1 MKKFIVA
8 LVVALQSAAVFAQS
22 SPTPYAIRVDQRN
35 SSNTGYVSKFI
46 PPASSNDCLVW
57 MASATAGATPQCAVL
72 GSSFTNTGGVI
83 DVPVTVGPQGPIGPQ
98 GPQGIAGN
106 DGAAGPQ
113 GLQGPPGPQ
122 GEQGPSSP
130 QGDQGIQGP
139 VGATGATG
147 AQGPTGPQGATGAQ
161 GAAGPQGPSIVVSQ
175 GQATRSLN
183 SAFQP
188 SATRNAMVI
197 YTVQLTITASIAG
210 GQNGDV
216 ILEIASDSGFTTN
229 VQTIGVAGFGQTYTL
244 AITLQGVQPDKRQVV
259 GIVPAGY
266 YARLRTVDNV
276 GTPSYSYIAGQE
288 ILM

>member
-1 MKKFIVA
+1 MKKLIVA
-8 LVVALQSAAVFAQS
+8 SCIAVQAAAAFGQS
-22 SPTPYAIRVDQRN
+22 SPTPNALRLDQRN
-35 SSNTGYVSKFI
+35 AANTAYVSRFV
-46 PPASSNDCLVW
+46 PPASNNDCLVW
-57 MASATAGATPQCAVL
+57 MTSATAGATPQCAVL

-98 GPQGIAGN
+98 GPQGTAGN

-113 GLQGPPGPQ
+113 GLQGPPGAQGEQGQAGPQ
-122 GEQGPSSP
+122 GEQG
-130 QGDQGIQGP
+130 IQGP
-139 VGATGATG
+139 IGPAGLAG

-161 GAAGPQGPSIVVSQ
+161 GPAGAQGPSIVISQ
-175 GQATRSLN
+175 GTASRSLN

-188 SATRNAMVI
+188 SATRNVMVV

-216 ILEIASDSGFTTN
+216 ILEIASDSGFTSN
-229 VQTIGVAGFGQTYTL
+229 VQTIGYAGFGQTYTL
-244 AITLQGVQPDKRQVV
+244 AITLQGVQPDRRQIV

-266 YARLRTVDNV
+266 YARLRTVNNV
-276 GTPSYSYIAGQE
+276 GTPAYSYITGQE